1 MPNVRARADACPG
14 ALRTHDAADGPL
26 ARVRV
31 PGGAVTSAQ
40 LRVLGAAARELGGD
54 VIELT
59 SRGNLQLRG
68 VRDPERLAGRL
79 EAAGLLPSPS
89 HERVRNIVASPLGG
103 RGVHGTLAT
112 DPLVTAL
119 DLALCA
125 NARLAGLPGRF
136 LFALDDGTGDV
147 AALGADLTC
156 TPAGLRLA
164 DSPLLLGVPAG
175 DRPSMDGAGAGVSAG
190 ASAGAIDLLV
200 AAAEAFLDVR
210 GDAWRLAEV
219 PDGPRL
225 VAERLTER
233 FGAELGEIREL
244 PEPRRPYAGAIPQRG
259 GLTALEAVPPLGRM
273 SGAQA
278 GALAEAADDVRVTP
292 WRSVVVRDL
301 GSDSVGRVAEEL
313 GAAGFAVDAASPWVG
328 VSACTGSP
336 GCAKSRGDV
345 QGEARRWAGGL
356 ERAPATPV
364 HWAGCER
371 KCGTPRGPVVLKTVG
386 AETVGAETAG
396 AETAEGQR

>member
-1 MPNVRARADACPG
+1 MVNILPVPNARLRADACPG

-31 PGGAVTSAQ
+31 PGGAVSSAR
-40 LRVLGAAARELGGD
+40 LGVLGAAARELGRD

-68 VRDPERLAGRL
+68 VRDPAALAERLG
-79 EAAGLLPSPS
+79 AAGLLPSPS

-103 RGVHGTLAT
+103 RGEHGVLAT

-119 DLALCA
+119 DRALCGHP
-125 NARLAGLPGRF
+125 RLAGLPGRF
-136 LFALDDGTGDV
+136 LFAFDDGTGDML
-147 AALGADLTC
+147 ALGADLTFA
-156 TPAGLRLA
+156 PDGLHLAGTRL
-164 DSPLLLGVPAG
+164 PH
-175 DRPSMDGAGAGVSAG
+175 RDGAVA
-190 ASAGAIDLLV
+190 LTV

-219 PDGPRL
+219 PDGARL
-225 VAERLTER
+225 IAERL
-233 FGAELGEIREL
+233 GAEPQEAGAR
-244 PEPRRPYAGAIPQRG
+244 PEPRRPHAGVIAQRG
-259 GLTALEAVPPLGRM
+259 GLVALEAVPPLGRL

-278 GALAEAADDVRVTP
+278 DALAGLADEVRVTP
-292 WRSVVVRDL
+292 WRSVVLRDL
-301 GSDSVGRVAEEL
+301 GQGAASRIAARL
-313 GAAGFAVDAASPWVG
+313 GAAGFAVDPASPWVG

-356 ERAPATPV
+356 ERAPETPV

-371 KCGTPRGPVVLKTVG
+371 RCGMPRGPVELRM
-386 AETVGAETAG
+386 AEE
-396 AETAEGQR
+396 QR

>member
-1 MPNVRARADACPG
+1 MPNARLRADACPG

-31 PGGAVTSAQ
+31 PGGAVSSAQ
-40 LRVLGAAARELGGD
+40 LRVLGAAARELGRD

-68 VRDPERLAGRL
+68 VRDPAALAERLGT
-79 EAAGLLPSPS
+79 AGLLPSPS

-103 RGVHGTLAT
+103 RGEHGALAT

-119 DLALCA
+119 DRALCA
-125 NARLAGLPGRF
+125 RPRLAGLPGRF
-136 LFALDDGTGDV
+136 LFAFDDGTGDML
-147 AALGADLTC
+147 AMEADLTC
-156 TPAGLRLA
+156 TPAGLHLAGTRL
-164 DSPLLLGVPAG
+164 PL
-175 DRPSMDGAGAGVSAG
+175 RDGAVP
-190 ASAGAIDLLV
+190 LMV

-210 GDAWRLAEV
+210 EDAWRLAEV
-219 PDGPRL
+219 PDGARL
-225 VAERLTER
+225 VAERLGTDREEA
-233 FGAELGEIREL
+233 GARPG
-244 PEPRRPYAGAIPQRG
+244 PRRPYAGVIEQRD
-259 GLTALEAVPPLGRM
+259 GLVALEAVPPLGRL

-278 GALAEAADDVRVTP
+278 EALAHVADEVRVTP
-292 WRSVVVRDL
+292 WRSAVLRDL
-301 GSDSVGRVAEEL
+301 SPDGAGRVAARL
-313 GAAGFAVDAASPWVG
+313 GAAGFAVDPASPWVG

-356 ERAPATPV
+356 RRAPEAAV

-371 KCGTPRGPVVLKTVG
+371 RCGMPRGPVELRM
-386 AETVGAETAG
+386 AEE
-396 AETAEGQR
+396 QR